1 MVMALMIMAAAF
13 VPQMKV
19 SAAPVE
25 VAQAALGI
33 DVSRYQGQIN
43 WDLVAASGVQFAMI
57 RVGYRT
63 QATGLLCE
71 DPYAL

>member
-19 SAAPVE
+19 SAAPAE

-33 DVSRYQGQIN
+33 DVSRYQGR
-43 WDLVAASGVQFAMI
+43 L
-57 RVGYRT
+57 
-63 QATGLLCE
+63 TGIWLPLRE
-71 DPYAL
+71 YSLP